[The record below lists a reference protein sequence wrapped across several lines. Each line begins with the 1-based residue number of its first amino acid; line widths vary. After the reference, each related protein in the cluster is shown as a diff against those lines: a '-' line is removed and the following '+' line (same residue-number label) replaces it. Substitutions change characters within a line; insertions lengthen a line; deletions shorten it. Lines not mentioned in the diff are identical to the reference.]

1 MIFFINGPQPDGEK
15 RGFYVDTRPVIIHP
29 RLAPERRVIAV
40 SDIHGNLPFFRAL
53 LDKIALTPAIDVDK
67 VLREIKDRYAGEQ
80 VNDID
85 GVKIDFAENW
95 VHLRKSNTEPIIRI
109 YTEARSMAEAD
120 ALAQR
125 FIGELGEICNL

>member
-1 MIFFINGPQPDGEK
+1 MDRAI
-15 RGFYVDTRPVIIHP
+15 VIHP
-29 RLAPERRVIAV
+29 TFPAGRRIVAV